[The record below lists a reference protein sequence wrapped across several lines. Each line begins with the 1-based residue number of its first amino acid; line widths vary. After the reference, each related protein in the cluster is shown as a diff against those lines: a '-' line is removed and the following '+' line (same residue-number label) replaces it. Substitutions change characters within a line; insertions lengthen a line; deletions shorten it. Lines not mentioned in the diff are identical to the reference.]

1 MTRIALNKVIESVRR
16 WAITIAANVGSI
28 YILDLTATAFGL
40 GLVALLQIY
49 APDVLDM
56 HMTYIICFLACSY
69 VVWGYSL
76 LQNLKANWRLLEETE
91 TSTNVLSKAMHD
103 LTTSYTRNLAIRK
116 FATGAG
122 YAVTELAKE
131 IPYYVAAFGAAAAS
145 ETITMNASLLFL
157 AGANLGAAIYEYV
170 LALGTIRILSLI
182 HK

>member
-1 MTRIALNKVIESVRR
+1 MTRVALNTLIESVRR

-28 YILDLTATAFGL
+28 YILDVTATAFGL
-40 GLVALLQIY
+40 GLVALLQIF
-49 APDVLDM
+49 APGILGM
-56 HMTYIICFLACSY
+56 PIAYIALFLACSY
-69 VVWGYSL
+69 AIWGYSL
-76 LQNLKANWRLLEETE
+76 SQNLKANWRLLEETE

-103 LTTSYTRNLAIRK
+103 LATSYTRNLAVRK

-145 ETITMNASLLFL
+145 ETITVNASLLFL
-157 AGANLGAAIYEYV
+157 AGANLGAAVYEYV
-170 LALGTIRILSLI
+170 LALGTIRVLSFI